1 MLLFN
6 DKFHIVIDE
15 NVIKGQ
21 ISYSGGRDTVE
32 EYLACGQYPLSI
44 YFRFGEIHDGVTPVS
59 KLTVPLRAFHA
70 A

>member
-1 MLLFN
+1 
-6 DKFHIVIDE
+6 
-15 NVIKGQ
+15 
-21 ISYSGGRDTVE
+21 
-32 EYLACGQYPLSI
+32 LACGQYPLSI